1 MKRHLIAVII
11 ASLFA
16 VQTASAAGI
25 PVVDAVGNQMR
36 MTNHLESIAKMI
48 EEINQMQAQ
57 LAQAKAMYAS
67 FNGAR
72 GMAQLLNNPA
82 LKNQL
87 PSDWLKVYNKVQ
99 SGGYSGLTGA
109 AAAIR
114 DAEKLANS
122 SVKDAKTSIQQ
133 RQANKYATDKAMGLQ
148 AYDLAKARLDNI
160 QDLMA
165 NIDSATDPKAI
176 ADLQAR
182 IATEQ
187 ATIQNEQTK
196 MQLMSMLQGAEE
208 KLIAQQKRELN
219 QRILNSQNRG
229 LPQNW

>member
-1 MKRHLIAVII
+1 MKRHLIAVFVS
-11 ASLFA
+11 SLFVSQIA
-16 VQTASAAGI
+16 CSAGI
-25 PVVDAVGNQMR
+25 PVVDAVGNSMR
-36 MTNHLESIAKMI
+36 MANHVESIAKMV
-48 EEINQMQAQ
+48 EEINQLQAQ
-57 LAQAKAMYAS
+57 LSQAKAMYAS

-87 PSDWLKVYNKVQ
+87 PGDWQAVYRKVQ
-99 SGGYSGLTGA
+99 SGGYSGLSGA
-109 AAAIR
+109 AASIR

-122 SVKDAKTSIQQ
+122 SVKDAKSSINQ
-133 RQANKYATDKAMGLQ
+133 RQADKYATDKAMGLQ

-160 QDLMA
+160 QALMG

-182 IATEQ
+182 ISSEQ

-196 MQLMSMLQGAEE
+196 MQLMSMLQNAEE
-208 KLIAQQKRELN
+208 KLIAQQKRDLN
-219 QRILNSQNRG
+219 QRLLNSKNRG